1 MKDIDKMTIDEL
13 KTFTKEKENQL
24 TNLDIKEGECFL
36 EDDDDDNIFLY
47 KIISIRIYDVEVE
60 QIQIA
65 IDNHSLT
72 DWMYITNECVNHDY
86 LEDLTK
92 INKELYKK
100 VYNLVSKYENEMWK
114 FRDNYLGKITKL
126 LE

>member
-1 MKDIDKMTIDEL
+1 MKGLDKMTIDEL
-13 KTFTKEKENQL
+13 KIFTKERENYL
-24 TNLDIKEGECFL
+24 TNLNIKEGECFL
-36 EDDDDDNIFLY
+36 ENDNDDNIFLY
-47 KIISIRIYDVEVE
+47 KIISIRIYDVKVE
-60 QIQIA
+60 QIQIVL
-65 IDNHSLT
+65 NYHSLK
-72 DWMYITNECVNHDY
+72 DWVYITKESMDHNY

-92 INKELYKK
+92 INKELYEK

>member
-1 MKDIDKMTIDEL
+1 MRYLDKMTIDEL
-13 KTFTKEKENQL
+13 KTFTKERENYL

-36 EDDDDDNIFLY
+36 ENDGDDNIFLY
-47 KIISIRIYDVEVE
+47 KIISIRIYDVKVE
-60 QIQIA
+60 EIQIVL
-65 IDNHSLT
+65 NYHSLH
-72 DWMYITNECVNHDY
+72 DWMYITKEYVNHDY

-92 INKELYKK
+92 INNELYEK

>member
-1 MKDIDKMTIDEL
+1 MKDLDKMTLDEL
-13 KTFTKEKENQL
+13 KTFTKEKENYL
-24 TNLDIKEGECFL
+24 TDLNIKEGECFL

-47 KIISIRIYDVEVE
+47 KIISIRMGDVAVE
-60 QIQIA
+60 QIQI
-65 IDNHSLT
+65 ILEDHSLT
-72 DWMYITNECVNHDY
+72 DFMYITNEYLNHDY

-92 INKELYKK
+92 INKEFYKK
-100 VYNLVSKYENEMWK
+100 VYKLVSEYENKMWK